1 MIGLPAGTRIWLA
14 AGLTDMRR
22 GFDGLAALAQS
33 ALAQEPFSGHVFVFR
48 GRRGDIIKLLW
59 WDGQGLCLFAKR
71 LEKGRFIWPQAE
83 SGSVSLSP
91 AQLSMLLEG
100 IDWRMPVRTWQPTRA
115 A

>member
-1 MIGLPAGTRIWLA
+1 MIGLPAGTRVWLA
-14 AGLTDMRR
+14 VGMTDMRK
-22 GFDGLAALAQS
+22 GFDGLVSIAQS
-33 ALAQEPFSGHVFVFR
+33 ALAQDPFSGHVFVFR

-71 LEKGRFIWPQAE
+71 LEKGRFVWPQAD
-83 SGSVSLSP
+83 SGSISLTP

-100 IDWRMPVRTWQPTRA
+100 IDWRMPTRTWQPQRA